1 MKSSE
6 RRVRARHF
14 RQALKPLRRL
24 PPVVALLPVPQA
36 LRLQGVHPLRALL
49 AAVVVVREVAQPAD
63 KVDAVAEAQAV
74 AVPQPEDVAVAVE
87 VIPKSAQPFV
97 VKVRT
102 RKNLRESRK

>member
-24 PPVVALLPVPQA
+24 PPVVALLLVPQA
-36 LRLQGVHPLRALL
+36 LRLQGVHPLQALQ
-49 AAVVVVREVAQPAD
+49 AVVVVREVAQPAD

-87 VIPKSAQPFV
+87 VIPKSAPQFV
-97 VKVRT
+97 ARART